1 MSYKIDLAFKEMPKD
16 KMLDFIFEFKEKML
30 KPDNVEKEI
39 KDNSTHSPYINMAY
53 HIEDQCKGCRRL
65 VEEAT
70 SLWVRDLFEYKFCYI
85 EEIGCV
91 ACVLSENQPKE
102 VCDLFDVFIYF
113 QNSCDQ
119 DYEYDVW
126 GEIGFFKKQIDFIES
141 MSDGQFI
148 KWYKENV
155 DEFFEEENTTSG
167 LDYYRRSSV
176 YELCYQPIEKV
187 VWGNDNCII
196 VNLTY
201 GADFSWINYKNML
214 KRVLIEKANKEEW
227 IKYNLIECGILKE
240 GETK

>member
-1 MSYKIDLAFKEMPKD
+1 MNNE
-16 KMLDFIFEFKEKML
+16 
-30 KPDNVEKEI
+30 
-39 KDNSTHSPYINMAY
+39 
-53 HIEDQCKGCRRL
+53 
-65 VEEAT
+65 
-70 SLWVRDLFEYKFCYI
+70 
-85 EEIGCV
+85 
-91 ACVLSENQPKE
+91 
-102 VCDLFDVFIYF
+102 
-113 QNSCDQ
+113 
-119 DYEYDVW
+119 
-126 GEIGFFKKQIDFIES
+126 
-141 MSDGQFI
+141 QFI